1 MTISDDLEA
10 KILRFYHV
18 EQWPIGTIARQFSIH
33 HSTVRRVLAQAGI
46 SKSVIVPEK
55 IHSRPFF
62 TLGHGDFRA
71 IPQPHRQPSVFNGL

>member
-46 SKSVIVPEK
+46 SKSVIVPK
-55 IHSRPFF
+55 KSILDPFYPGSWR
-62 TLGHGDFRA
+62 L
-71 IPQPHRQPSVFNGL
+71 